1 MSRSPLPASACTALA
16 IALCATPLAAQGDVR
31 SLSVPRVAAQV
42 GAGAIATP
50 IGFFAVGVLTDRVF
64 EQFGRDDETTSRISM
79 AAAWAGATLATGAG
93 PALVGARGPGS
104 GRYLAAV
111 GGAAVGGLASWAI
124 VRLVDRDGD
133 QPPRGGRIGA
143 TLAGAAIFLLPSTGA
158 TIGYNMSRRP

>member
-1 MSRSPLPASACTALA
+1 MPRSPLLAGVCAVLTAALPAA
-16 IALCATPLAAQGDVR
+16 PLAAQADVR
-31 SLSVPRVAAQV
+31 SLSVPRMAAQV

-50 IGFFAVGVLTDRVF
+50 VGFFAVGVLTDRIF
-64 EQFGRDDETTSRISM
+64 EQLGRDDETTSRISM
-79 AAAWAGATLATGAG
+79 VAAWTGATLATGAG

-104 GRYLAAV
+104 GRFLAAV

-158 TIGYNMSRRP
+158 TVGYNVSRRP

>member
-93 PALVGARGPGS
+93 PALVGARGPGAAATWRRWAVPPWAGS
-104 GRYLAAV
+104 PAGRSCAWWT
-111 GGAAVGGLASWAI
+111 GTAI
-124 VRLVDRDGD
+124 
-133 QPPRGGRIGA
+133 
-143 TLAGAAIFLLPSTGA
+143 
-158 TIGYNMSRRP
+158 SRRAVAGSAPRSPAPPSSCCRAPARPSATT